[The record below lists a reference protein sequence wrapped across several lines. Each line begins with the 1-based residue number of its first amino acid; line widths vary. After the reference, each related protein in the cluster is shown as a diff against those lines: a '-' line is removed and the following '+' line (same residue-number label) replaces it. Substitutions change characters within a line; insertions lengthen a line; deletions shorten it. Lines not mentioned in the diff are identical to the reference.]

1 MNELNPFNPS
11 LRPAFSSRA
20 YKAALKY
27 QQNSRHLFYTLIH
40 ISEHSAV
47 LPLAYH
53 YIQQHLIEVNKQY
66 PINFPEQY
74 HPDNISVT
82 LNTPLPD
89 PGSAELNLNACLLQS
104 SPVILTEPCWLQAI
118 SQAATSQ
125 SQRAVKL
132 MAIYSR
138 LTQGESYKALY
149 PPLLITAGIEIPALH
164 TWTFARQEQISD
176 CIFELATIQ
185 LALAHFPRVFFPEIL
200 GFTLAYCQSR
210 TLIEHCFPAQKLQAY
225 TSLVYF
231 LTARQKLLATQL
243 PYVIEAIKEYLRL
256 FADRTDTLWPRI
268 QTGFFLYKQ
277 QTECCYRHLKIH
289 LDNPLSTRQALAKLL
304 QHKAPSAFGHHG
316 KIQLAGKSLDDWF
329 SQSPFDSENFLTA
342 LKQSSYINKQNP
354 ADSPLLKLFDFNGP
368 MFGIL
373 TESEKELLKTWVE
386 SENSEIHSQD
396 KSAAFMAEVKNP
408 LPFDEKKCSPIINY
422 SHSDYATNINYSR
435 LNTRE
440 LYHYLVNA
448 DLYPEVLATAK
459 QKVQCVLHLAKLLNR
474 LPFKPYEHQVFE
486 DYIEAL
492 YQREIKAYQP
502 LKASPKLSR
511 KAYLWG
517 IEQFAPTILTDGCW
531 LQHVN
536 QLGYSNPAIAAI
548 LFRIYEDE
556 TGNGLLEQNHPYIY
570 QRLLNSLNISVPPI
584 YSREFID
591 YPGFIASAFDIPVYL
606 LAISKFPIAFL
617 PELLGLNMAIELSGL
632 GRVYMQLVDELKFWG
647 IDPAIVS
654 IHISIDNVASGHTAL
669 AKKAIQLYLDEVSA
683 SHGEQ
688 EMQRH
693 WQRVYTGYCSLQTA
707 GRNFKWALIYRYLL
721 KQMTAWPK
729 SSLKMPS

>member
-1 MNELNPFNPS
+1 MNPLHELNPFNPA

-20 YKAALKY
+20 YKAALNY
-27 QQNSRHLFYTLIH
+27 QQDSRHLFYTLIH
-40 ISEHSAV
+40 ISEHTAV
-47 LPLAYH
+47 LPAIYH
-53 YIQQHLIEVNKQY
+53 YIQQHLTEVNRQY
-66 PINFPEQY
+66 ALHYSEPY
-74 HPDNISVT
+74 HPDTISVA

-89 PGSAELNLNACLLQS
+89 PGSAELNLIACLLQS
-104 SPVILTEPCWLQAI
+104 SPVILTEACWLQAV

-125 SQRAVKL
+125 SPMAVKL
-132 MAIYSR
+132 MVVYLS

-149 PPLLITAGIEIPALH
+149 PSLLITAGIEMPALH

-176 CIFELATIQ
+176 CIFELATLQ

-210 TLIEHCFPAQKLQAY
+210 TLIEDCFPAQKLQAN
-225 TSLVYF
+225 TSLIHF
-231 LTARQKLLATQL
+231 LTVRQKLSAAQI
-243 PYVIEAIKEYLRL
+243 PFIIEAIKDYLRL
-256 FADRTDTLWPRI
+256 FTDRTDTLWSRI

-277 QTECCYRHLKIH
+277 LTERCYQHLKRE
-289 LDNPLSTRQALAKLL
+289 LENPLSARQALAKLL

-342 LKQSSYINKQNP
+342 LKHSPYINRQNP
-354 ADSPLLKLFDFNGP
+354 DDSLLLKLFAFNGP
-368 MFGIL
+368 MFGVV
-373 TESEKELLKTWVE
+373 SKPEKDLLKAWIY

-396 KSAAFMAEVKNP
+396 KAAAIRAEVKNP
-408 LPFDEKKCSPIINY
+408 LPINEKQYSPVINY
-422 SHSDYATNINYSR
+422 ANINYLR

-440 LYHYLVNA
+440 LYHYLINA

-459 QKVQCVLHLAKLLNR
+459 QKVQRVLQRAKLFNS
-474 LPFKPYEHQVFE
+474 LPFKPYSHQLFE

-511 KAYLWG
+511 KAYVWG

-548 LFRIYEDE
+548 LFRIYQDE
-556 TGNGLLEQNHPYIY
+556 TGNGRLEQNHPYIY

-584 YSREFID
+584 HSRKFID
-591 YPGFIASAFDIPVYL
+591 YPGFIAGAFDIPVYL

-693 WQRVYTGYCSLQTA
+693 WQRIHTGYCSLQTA
-707 GRNFKWALIYRYLL
+707 GRRFKLALTGRYLL
-721 KQMTAWPK
+721 KRMTAWQDV
-729 SSLKMPS
+729 

>member
-1 MNELNPFNPS
+1 MNQLNELNPFNPS
-11 LRPAFSSRA
+11 LQPAFSSQA
-20 YKAALKY
+20 YKEALNY
-27 QQNSRHLFYTLIH
+27 QQDSRHLFYTLIH
-40 ISEHSAV
+40 ISEHRAV
-47 LPLAYH
+47 LPIAYH
-53 YIQQHLIEVNKQY
+53 YIQQHLIEVSQQY
-66 PINFPEQY
+66 PINFPEPY
-74 HPDNISVT
+74 HPDNIGVT
-82 LNTPLPD
+82 RSTPLPD
-89 PGSAELNLNACLLQS
+89 PGLAELNLNACLLQS

-125 SQRAVKL
+125 SQMAVKL
-132 MAIYSR
+132 MAIYLG

-149 PPLLITAGIEIPALH
+149 PPLLITADIEMPALH

-176 CIFELATIQ
+176 CIFELATLQ

-200 GFTLAYCQSR
+200 GFTLAYCQSH
-210 TLIEHCFPAQKLQAY
+210 TLLEHCFPAQKLQAH
-225 TSLVYF
+225 TSLIHF
-231 LTARQKLLATQL
+231 LTVRQKLLAAQI
-243 PYVIEAIKEYLRL
+243 PFIIEAIKDYLRL
-256 FADRTDTLWPRI
+256 FADRTDSLWPRM
-268 QTGFFLYKQ
+268 QTGFWLYKQ
-277 QTECCYRHLKIH
+277 LTERCYQHLKRE
-289 LDNPLSTRQALAKLL
+289 LESPLSARQALTKLL

-342 LKQSSYINKQNP
+342 LKQSPYINKQNP
-354 ADSPLLKLFDFNGP
+354 ADSPLLKLFEFNGP
-368 MFGIL
+368 MFGVL
-373 TESEKELLKTWVE
+373 TESEKELLKIWVG

-396 KSAAFMAEVKNP
+396 KSVAVMTEVKNP
-408 LPFDEKKCSPIINY
+408 LPIDEKKCSPIINY
-422 SHSDYATNINYSR
+422 SNINYPR

-440 LYHYLVNA
+440 LYHFLVNA

-459 QKVQCVLHLAKLLNR
+459 QKVQRVLHLAKLLNR

-492 YQREIKAYQP
+492 YQHEIKAYQP

-511 KAYLWG
+511 KAYVWG

-531 LQHVN
+531 LQHIN

-548 LFRIYEDE
+548 LFKIYKDE

-570 QRLLNSLNISVPPI
+570 QRLLNSLNISVQPI
-584 YSREFID
+584 HTRKFID

-669 AKKAIQLYLDEVSA
+669 AKKAIQLHLDEVSA

-693 WQRVYTGYCSLQTA
+693 WQRIHTGYCSLQTA
-707 GRNFKWALIYRYLL
+707 GRRFKLALISRYLL
-721 KQMTAWPK
+721 KQMTDWPR
-729 SSLKMPS
+729 SSLKMTS